1 MHISQDS
8 QTTEEKVFAA
18 LKRRMTEA
26 EKFRALPKEAARPEP
41 RPPRTPRTPIN
52 FDKAL
57 DEVMTRF
64 RKTLQYLAAK

>member
-1 MHISQDS
+1 MHISQDG

-18 LKRRMTEA
+18 LKSRTTEA
-26 EKFRALPKEAARPEP
+26 EEFRAPPEEAARSEP
-41 RPPRTPRTPIN
+41 RAPRTPRTPIN

>member
-1 MHISQDS
+1 
-8 QTTEEKVFAA
+8 VFAA